1 VREDWWMPALL
12 FALFVVT
19 PLVELYV
26 LIQVGQIVGTLP
38 TIVALLVISVVGAA
52 LVKAE
57 GLRAWIRFRDAL
69 QEARL
74 PAKEVVDGALLL
86 LAGALLLTPG
96 FVTDGIGLLCL
107 LPPSR
112 AVINRALRSRVR
124 ASLGL
129 GLLGGPDNPGG
140 RTRHDGALPTEDL
153 DVEVVDVRRTEPE
166 DREELGGGD

>member
-1 VREDWWMPALL
+1 MPAVL
-12 FALFVVT
+12 FVLFVVT
-19 PLVELYV
+19 PLIELFV
-26 LIQVGQIVGTLP
+26 LIQVGQLVGALP
-38 TIVALLVISVVGAA
+38 TVVALLVISVVGAV

-57 GLRAWIRFRDAL
+57 GLRAWVRFRAAV

-112 AVINRALRSRVR
+112 ALINRALRSRVR
-124 ASLGL
+124 MSMGL
-129 GLLGGPDNPGG
+129 GSIPGRDDRPRTHDDGG
-140 RTRHDGALPTEDL
+140 DL
-153 DVEVVDVRRTEPE
+153 DVEVVDVRRSS
-166 DREELGGGD
+166 EEEGRGEVGGGDSG

>member
-12 FALFVVT
+12 FVLFVIT

-57 GLRAWIRFRDAL
+57 GLRAWTRFRDAIH
-69 QEARL
+69 ETRL
-74 PAKEVVDGALLL
+74 PAKEV
-86 LAGALLLTPG
+86 
-96 FVTDGIGLLCL
+96 IGLLCL

-129 GLLGGPDNPGG
+129 GLLGPDHPTG
-140 RTRHDGALPTEDL
+140 RTGSRDAGPSDDL
-153 DVEVVDVRRTEPE
+153 DVEVIDVRRTEPDE
-166 DREELGGGD
+166 HEALGGDD